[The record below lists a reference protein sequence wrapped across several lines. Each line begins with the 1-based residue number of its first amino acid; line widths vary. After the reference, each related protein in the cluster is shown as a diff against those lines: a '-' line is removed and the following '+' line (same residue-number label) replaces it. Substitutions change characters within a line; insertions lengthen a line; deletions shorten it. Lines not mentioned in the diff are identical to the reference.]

1 MVPGAFEGE
10 ACVRHPPLLCWVT
23 DVTCSG
29 SLPSTICPPTTCP
42 LVNSSALEA
51 NTSSPQC
58 LDCHCCFF
66 LFLKR
71 CLSHRD
77 KSVNMGI
84 YMHGGKKNP
93 TNIAFRSWLC
103 DITTVLPSTDTASSA
118 GLNIPLAAGR
128 KHSES
133 ALKYHQS
140 ANQNH
145 ETKKCLSIFVYILSG
160 ANKLKC

>member
-1 MVPGAFEGE
+1 MLTWESTCMGE
-10 ACVRHPPLLCWVT
+10 KTP
-23 DVTCSG
+23 
-29 SLPSTICPPTTCP
+29 
-42 LVNSSALEA
+42 
-51 NTSSPQC
+51 
-58 LDCHCCFF
+58 
-66 LFLKR
+66 
-71 CLSHRD
+71 
-77 KSVNMGI
+77 
-84 YMHGGKKNP
+84 P

-103 DITTVLPSTDTASSA
+103 DITTALPSTDTASSA

-160 ANKLKC
+160 ANKLKCYVCEMLNVVQSFLEGLQIPLARFTTCLLEKP